1 MKKRMDMKKL
11 TAMLLFVLAGFAA
24 MTAGPARAETSAPW
38 VVERILVEGNRRTD
52 RDVVLRIAG
61 VGEGDTIAQADA
73 GVSAARLESSALF
86 HETSVRFRKGSS
98 RGFVVMEITLV
109 ERGVGFQVGAGVQDL
124 GGWYLLPAE
133 INLDNRLGRGEK
145 LRIRLRVGYRYGG
158 AELVFREAIG
168 QEALWDWGFTLSG
181 IVTDRVYYD
190 SRPGSPSRDVPF
202 THAVSRATYE
212 VQIGRALSD
221 HWRIEAGAGLQVVDA
236 DSSAEAREDAPL
248 AGWESGD
255 PLYFDSLPDDI
266 ARGVGREARGVFRV
280 DLVLDGRSPSG
291 RAGTPENGVW
301 GRVRAEAWAGER
313 RSYAALSGDLRL
325 YHHVVSSL
333 MGGLHLRGG
342 WIGDE
347 APFYD
352 RHYTGGLYSARGFEG
367 QSLSP
372 SGGDTK
378 FWTASLEVRAPLIG
392 DGRSP
397 RLSGI
402 AFLDVADGWTTD
414 APRLDDAHVSA
425 GYGIRVRVP
434 WVDIVGLDV
443 GIPLTKNRADES
455 FRVHASLGWTF

>member
-1 MKKRMDMKKL
+1 MKKP
-11 TAMLLFVLAGFAA
+11 TAMLLFVLAWFA
-24 MTAGPARAETSAPW
+24 MPAGVVRAEPVAPW
-38 VVERILVEGNRRTD
+38 VVEQILIEGNTRTD

-61 VGEGDTIAQADA
+61 VSEGDTLDPADA
-73 GVSAARLESSALF
+73 GIPAARLESSALF
-86 HETSVRFRKGSS
+86 HETAVRFRKGTA
-98 RGFVVMEITLV
+98 RGFVVMEVTLV
-109 ERGVGFQVGAGVQDL
+109 ERGVGFQIGAGVQDL

-168 QEALWDWGFTLSG
+168 EEASWDWGVTLSG
-181 IVTDRVYYD
+181 IVTDRVFYD
-190 SRPGSPSRDVPF
+190 RGVSF
-202 THAVSRATYE
+202 THGVRRATYE
-212 VQIGRALSD
+212 MQVGRALSD
-221 HWRIEAGAGLQVVDA
+221 RWRIEAGAGLQEVDA
-236 DSSAEAREDAPL
+236 DSSAEAREDAL
-248 AGWESGD
+248 LEGWEAGD
-255 PLYFDSLPDDI
+255 PLVFDSLPEGI

-291 RAGTPENGVW
+291 LAGTPGNGVW

-325 YHHVVSSL
+325 YRHLVSSL

-352 RHYTGGLYSARGFEG
+352 RYYTGGLYSARGFEG

-392 DGRSP
+392 NGRSP

-402 AFLDVADGWTTD
+402 AFLDVADGWTMD
-414 APRLDDAHVSA
+414 APRLGDAHVSA

-434 WVDIVGLDV
+434 WIDIVGLDV
-443 GIPLTKNRADES
+443 GIPLTRNRADES
-455 FRVHASLGWTF
+455 FRAHASLGWTF

>member
-1 MKKRMDMKKL
+1 MDMNKL
-11 TAMLLFVLAGFAA
+11 TATILFVLAGFGLSL
-24 MTAGPARAETSAPW
+24 TGPAHAEAPAVW
-38 VVERILVEGNRRTD
+38 VVEQVLVEGNGRTD

-61 VGEGDTIAQADA
+61 VREGDTLDPGDA
-73 GVSAARLESSALF
+73 GIPAARLASSALF
-86 HETSVRFRKGSS
+86 HETDVRFRKGTE
-98 RGFVVMEITLV
+98 RGLVVMEIKLV

-145 LRIRLRVGYRYGG
+145 LRIRLRVGHRYGG

-168 QEALWDWGFTLSG
+168 QEAVWDWGFTVSG
-181 IVTDRVYYD
+181 IITDRVYYD
-190 SRPGSPSRDVPF
+190 RDVPF
-202 THAVSRATYE
+202 THEVRRATYE
-212 VQIGRALSD
+212 VQVGRALSER
-221 HWRIEAGAGLQVVDA
+221 WRIEAGAGLQEVNA

-248 AGWESGD
+248 EGWESGD
-255 PLYFDSLPDDI
+255 PLVFDSLPGDI
-266 ARGVGREARGVFRV
+266 AKGVGREARGVFRL
-280 DLVLDGRSPSG
+280 DLVLDARSPAG

-301 GRVRAEAWAGER
+301 GRVRAEAWAGES

-325 YHHVVSSL
+325 YHHLVSSL

-392 DGRSP
+392 GGRSP

-414 APRLDDAHVSA
+414 APRFDDAHVSA

-434 WVDIVGLDV
+434 WVDIMGLDV

-455 FRVHASLGWTF
+455 FRAHASLGWTF